1 MYLKKNIVLQFLW
14 NIEHNLWKGTSWT
27 WLNSSVIPTIFQ
39 GFEYICDADHILI
52 FLWHWFS
59 YLWHWLIDLR
69 ATLNMPLGSE
79 ESVEC
84 SEEQGGVFCIS
95 LFFFSLFFLLFLN
108 FSLPLFT
115 WLTKVSPPPPAW
127 TWCAASWPPSTPCWW
142 QASCSTSPAYP
153 STCSAGAQCHL
164 EIQIFT
170 KLGQGSQPDHC
181 NHFRHNPQDLRPQL
195 IHHSSEP
202 NPVSFS

>member
-14 NIEHNLWKGTSWT
+14 NIEHSLWKGTSWT

-39 GFEYICDADHILI
+39 GFEHICDADHILI
-52 FLWHWFS
+52 FLWHWFSYLWHWFS

-108 FSLPLFT
+108 FSLPFSHGWQRSLLLLLPEPDVPHPGHPRHRADGQPHVLPRRPIPLHVLQVPNVT
-115 WLTKVSPPPPAW
+115 WKSK
-127 TWCAASWPPSTPCWW
+127 
-142 QASCSTSPAYP
+142 YP
-153 STCSAGAQCHL
+153 
-164 EIQIFT
+164 
-170 KLGQGSQPDHC
+170 
-181 NHFRHNPQDLRPQL
+181 
-195 IHHSSEP
+195 
-202 NPVSFS
+202 